1 VTIED
6 VTEEIVGEIVDEHDK
21 EEVLDKKINGTEFLF
36 SARMEVD
43 LINDKYNLDLPKSE
57 EYETIAGLILS
68 LHEEIPKVGE
78 KIEIQN
84 ITLIIENV
92 DEKSIKSVRLLTK

>member
-1 VTIED
+1 
-6 VTEEIVGEIVDEHDK
+6 
-21 EEVLDKKINGTEFLF
+21 
-36 SARMEVD
+36 M

>member
-1 VTIED
+1 
-6 VTEEIVGEIVDEHDK
+6 
-21 EEVLDKKINGTEFLF
+21 
-36 SARMEVD
+36 M
-43 LINDKYNLDLPKSE
+43 DLPKSE